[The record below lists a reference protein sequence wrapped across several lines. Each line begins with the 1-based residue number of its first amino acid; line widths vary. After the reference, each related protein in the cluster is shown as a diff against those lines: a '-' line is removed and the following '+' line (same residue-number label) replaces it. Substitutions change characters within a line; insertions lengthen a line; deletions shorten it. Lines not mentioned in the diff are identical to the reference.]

1 MGALARRRSTAC
13 ASRSTTASRAASR
26 TARAACA
33 YIDRRATADQ
43 RRALEAIGTG
53 KAGGGIFQLFGEQL
67 VTRWLP
73 TKAAAIDFEI
83 RDGKGRV
90 SIEGFGEAET
100 ELLAYPDGS
109 TIRPQ
114 VELPHGIEYKSGLM
128 TNAKRWWWRDEDMLA
143 SYADRYGA
151 VARVKFSEEGCVG

>member
-1 MGALARRRSTAC
+1 MPME
-13 ASRSTTASRAASR
+13 RAPYR
-26 TARAACA
+26 
-33 YIDRRATADQ
+33 
-43 RRALEAIGTG
+43 
-53 KAGGGIFQLFGEQL
+53 
-67 VTRWLP
+67 P